1 MEDEDYDAHDFLKAT
16 YQNHALSEATRI
28 KAAAAAI
35 RFERPSLSASLNVDL
50 KQVDPAMTARLQ
62 KTWERL
68 HGLRAA
74 RKAGQ
79 VAEYCRGEAPEF
91 DALPCPPM
99 PEREPYPAHLPQD
112 AGSKTR
118 LQLRTAIPI
127 NVRRDEE
134 GPNARGNYSIT
145 VSCCNDG
152 RGGCA
157 RRDRG

>member
-91 DALPCPPM
+91 DALPM
-99 PEREPYPAHLPQD
+99 PDREPYPAHLPQD
-112 AGSKTR
+112 MGSKLDWHIAR
-118 LQLRTAIPI
+118 AKAEGLTAIGPFGTGKPPE
-127 NVRRDEE
+127 RRD
-134 GPNARGNYSIT
+134 
-145 VSCCNDG
+145 
-152 RGGCA
+152 
-157 RRDRG
+157 